1 MPSAEKDRSSLLKT
15 ASLLAIITIFYNI
28 AEGFVSVLFGIAD
41 ETIALL
47 GFGLDSYVEVIS
59 GIGIWHMIK
68 RTRENRD
75 SALPDRFE
83 RQALRITGTAFYILA
98 LSLCATSIF
107 NLYYSHIPETTF
119 WGVIIALVSIVFML
133 ILIRYKIKVGR
144 ELDSQAIIADANCS
158 KACLYLSVILLLS
171 SAGYEMTGIAWLD
184 SAGAILIAALSL
196 KEGREAFQKAKG
208 KACGCQTCSD

>member
-1 MPSAEKDRSSLLKT
+1 MPASEKDRSSLLKT
-15 ASLLAIITIFYNI
+15 ASALALITIFYNI

-68 RTRENRD
+68 RLNENKD
-75 SALPDRFE
+75 SAPDRFE
-83 RQALRITGTAFYILA
+83 RQALKITGTAFYILA
-98 LSLCATSIF
+98 VSLCATAIF
-107 NLYYSHIPETTF
+107 NLYYKHVPETTL
-119 WGVIIALVSIVFML
+119 WGIVIALVSIIFML

-158 KACLYLSVILLLS
+158 KACLYLSVTLLLS
-171 SAGYEMTGIAWLD
+171 SAGYEITGIAWLD
-184 SAGAILIAALSL
+184 SAGAIFIAALSF
-196 KEGREAFQKAKG
+196 KEGWESFKKAKG
-208 KACGCQTCSD
+208 KACGCQTCSG

>member
-1 MPSAEKDRSSLLKT
+1 MPVSEKDRSSLLKT
-15 ASLLAIITIFYNI
+15 ASALALITIFYNI

-68 RTRENRD
+68 RIKENKD
-75 SALPDRFE
+75 SAPDRFE
-83 RQALRITGTAFYILA
+83 RRALRITGTAFYILA
-98 LSLCATSIF
+98 VSLCATAIF
-107 NLYYSHIPETTF
+107 NLYYKHIPETTL
-119 WGVIIALVSIVFML
+119 WGVIIALVSIIFML
-133 ILIRYKIKVGR
+133 ILIFYKIKVGR
-144 ELDSQAIIADANCS
+144 ELGSQAIIADANCS
-158 KACLYLSVILLLS
+158 KTCLYLSVILLLS

-184 SAGAILIAALSL
+184 SAGAILIAALSF

-208 KACGCQTCSD
+208 KACGCKTCSD